1 MLFDAAGPLKK
12 VLSKLFLSK
21 PALERAGI
29 PPRCGRLIIKK
40 EITLNIEPHNLRFYG
55 IRDLEKI
62 PQLQSMS
69 AADRRAMKVVASVL
83 PFRTNSYVVE
93 ELIDWSK
100 VPDDPM
106 FQLTFPQVGM
116 LERDHFELMNRAIE
130 GGLDASKIKELSNQI
145 RLALNPHPAGQKSA
159 NVPTLDDEPVQ
170 GVQRKYRE
178 TCLVFPSQGQT
189 CHAYCSFCFRWPQFV
204 GLGDLKFATDEAR
217 RFAKFIERE
226 KSLTDVLITGGD
238 PLVMRTKNVASYIEP
253 FLDPKFDHI
262 QTIRIGTK
270 SVAYWPHRFVTDK
283 DADDLLRLFER
294 VVKAGKHLAIMGHYN
309 HWVELETPV
318 AREAIRRIRNTGA
331 NIRTQSP
338 LIRHINDHADVWVKM
353 WDTQVRLGCI
363 PYYMFVERDT
373 GASHHFEV
381 PLVDAY
387 MIFQDAIQRVSGLG
401 RTARGP
407 SMSAFPGKVVVD
419 GISEVAGEKVFVLSF
434 MQARSPAWTKRP
446 FFAKF
451 DPTATWL
458 DDLKPAFGE
467 DKFFF
472 EDELASLTE
481 PRPVSR
487 LVQVGSGPTEITVH

>member
-1 MLFDAAGPLKK
+1 M
-12 VLSKLFLSK
+12 
-21 PALERAGI
+21 
-29 PPRCGRLIIKK
+29 
-40 EITLNIEPHNLRFYG
+40 NIEPHNLRFYG
-55 IRDLEKI
+55 VRDIDRI
-62 PQLQSMS
+62 PQLQSLSES
-69 AADRRAMKVVASVL
+69 ARRTMKLVASVL

-106 FQLTFPQVGM
+106 FQLTFPQEGM
-116 LERDHFELMNRAIE
+116 LEREHLSLLERAFAAGI
-130 GGLDASKIKELSNQI
+130 DSTSKKELANKI

-159 NVPTLDDEPVQ
+159 NVPMLDDEPVP

-204 GLGDLKFATDEAR
+204 GMSDLKFATDEAR

-238 PLVMRTKNVASYIEP
+238 PLVMRTKNVASYLEP
-253 FLDPKFDHI
+253 FLGPGFEHI

-309 HWVELETPV
+309 HWVELDTPV
-318 AREAIRRIRNTGA
+318 AREAIRRIRSTGA

-338 LIRHINDHADVWVKM
+338 IIRGINDDPDVWVKM
-353 WDTQVRLGCI
+353 WDEQVKLGCI
-363 PYYMFVERDT
+363 PYYMFIERDT
-373 GASHHFEV
+373 GARHYFEV
-381 PLVDAY
+381 PLIRAY
-387 MIFQDAIQRVSGLG
+387 EIFQNAIQRVSGLG

-419 GISEVAGEKVFVLSF
+419 GIAEVAGEKVFVLSF
-434 MQARSPAWTKRP
+434 MQARAPAWTKRP

-458 DDLKPAFGE
+458 DGLKPAFGR

-472 EDELASLTE
+472 EDELSELTRPAP
-481 PRPVSR
+481 PRE
-487 LVQVGSGPTEITVH
+487 LVQVGAAAGGAMLH

>member
-1 MLFDAAGPLKK
+1 M
-12 VLSKLFLSK
+12 
-21 PALERAGI
+21 
-29 PPRCGRLIIKK
+29 
-40 EITLNIEPHNLRFYG
+40 NIEPHNLRFYG
-55 IRDLEKI
+55 VRDIEKI
-62 PQLQSMS
+62 PQLQSMTPS
-69 AADRRAMKVVASVL
+69 ERRAMKIVASVL

-93 ELIDWSK
+93 ELINWSN

-116 LERDHFELMNRAIE
+116 LQREHFDLLGRAMDD
-130 GGLDASKIKELSNQI
+130 GADSAKIKELSNQI

-159 NVPTLDDEPVQ
+159 NVPMLDEEPVQ

-217 RFAKFIERE
+217 RFSRFIQQE
-226 KSLTDVLITGGD
+226 KELTDVLITGGD

-253 FLDPKFDHI
+253 FLTPEFDHI

-270 SVAYWPHRFVTDK
+270 SVAYWPHRFVTDR
-283 DADDLLRLFER
+283 DADELLRLFER
-294 VVKAGKHLAIMGHYN
+294 VVNAGKHLAIMGHYN
-309 HWVELETPV
+309 HWMELETPV
-318 AREAIRRIRNTGA
+318 AEEAIRRIRSTGA
-331 NIRTQSP
+331 QIRTQSP
-338 LIRHINDHADVWVKM
+338 LIRNINDDPDIWVKM
-353 WDTQVRLGCI
+353 WDRQVRLGCI
-363 PYYMFVERDT
+363 PYYMFIERDT
-373 GASHHFEV
+373 GASHYFEV
-381 PLVDAY
+381 PLVRAY
-387 MIFQDAIQRVSGLG
+387 EVFHSAIQRVSGLG

-419 GISEVAGEKVFVLSF
+419 GIAQVRGEKVFVLSF
-434 MQARSPAWTKRP
+434 MQARAPNWTKRP

-458 DDLKPAFGE
+458 DGLKPAFGQ

-472 EDELASLTE
+472 EDELAHLSQPAAPTNGLI
-481 PRPVSR
+481 
-487 LVQVGSGPTEITVH
+487 QVGDRPATAMLH